1 MPYISTSVVVPKNYS
16 PHEPP
21 PAENGQVDMK
31 CSVIILSLDTLTRYQ
46 MFRDT
51 AFYIDFVLA
60 CQWRDTRLLEARSEN
75 STGSSYI
82 LGDIWRPTIKTSVL
96 SYEYQKR
103 SDFFPPVLLYDGSVI
118 LAQTFILQQACKMD
132 LRNYPHDLQCCA
144 VPLLFYGGVKVRWD
158 QPMYWLPNSS
168 VVATLMSTVRSNFL
182 IDAINYTS
190 YVGSYF
196 DPSKV
201 CVYQRGSCDYQGSDA
216 CSRMKCSDAD
226 NLHRH
231 ECIRCNHFGGR
242 CDPPTFKECFD
253 NTSRG
258 LSTRNLLSSTTLEFK
273 LLLRRHV
280 EHGFINAYA
289 PASVIVFL
297 AWISFWLDARS
308 APARTGL
315 GVTTVLTM
323 LSVNMRSSDSHLD
336 YIRAIDIWL
345 FMCKNFVCFALME
358 YAVVNFLVTSSSSEP
373 QDVQPEMEADHI
385 DDGFLGNR
393 EKGFK
398 SIIREDKD
406 KQCLNDFDD
415 ATDSK
420 CKKTTYNIRK
430 GSFSDE
436 ERKPRKPPKTR
447 QEYADQLDSICR
459 IAYPVMFCLF
469 IISYGVYVRYQQ
481 NYDNC

>member
-1 MPYISTSVVVPKNYS
+1 M
-16 PHEPP
+16 
-21 PAENGQVDMK
+21 
-31 CSVIILSLDTLTRYQ
+31 R
-46 MFRDT
+46 
-51 AFYIDFVLA
+51 
-60 CQWRDTRLLEARSEN
+60 
-75 STGSSYI
+75 
-82 LGDIWRPTIKTSVL
+82 
-96 SYEYQKR
+96 
-103 SDFFPPVLLYDGSVI
+103 
-118 LAQTFILQQACKMD
+118 
-132 LRNYPHDLQCCA
+132 
-144 VPLLFYGGVKVRWD
+144 
-158 QPMYWLPNSS
+158 
-168 VVATLMSTVRSNFL
+168 
-182 IDAINYTS
+182 
-190 YVGSYF
+190 
-196 DPSKV
+196 
-201 CVYQRGSCDYQGSDA
+201 
-216 CSRMKCSDAD
+216 
-226 NLHRH
+226 
-231 ECIRCNHFGGR
+231 
-242 CDPPTFKECFD
+242 
-253 NTSRG
+253 

-358 YAVVNFLVTSSSSEP
+358 YAVVNFLVTSSSSQP
-373 QDVQPEMEADHI
+373 QDVQPEMEADPI

-398 SIIREDKD
+398 SLLREDKD
-406 KQCLNDFDD
+406 KQHLNDFDD

-430 GSFSDE
+430 GSFSDAQL
-436 ERKPRKPPKTR
+436 PRKPPKTR